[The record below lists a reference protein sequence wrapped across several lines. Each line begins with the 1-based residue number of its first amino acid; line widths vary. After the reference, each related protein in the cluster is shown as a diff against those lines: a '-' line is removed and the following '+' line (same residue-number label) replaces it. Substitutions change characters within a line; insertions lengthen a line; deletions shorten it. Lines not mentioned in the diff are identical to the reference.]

1 MVGFWGG
8 NENLAPFL
16 GEYDLAT
23 TNLVADLVVAIGDL
37 TGDDGGGD
45 AGAKALAIEGRP
57 SAFGLKSVWPDVGF
71 GVSVDQH
78 EICPVT
84 FAEESTLLDF
94 KKAGGRVAGSLY
106 YGFEGEDA
114 VTPKL

>member
-1 MVGFWGG
+1 MGG

-16 GEYDLAT
+16 GEYDLVT
-23 TNLVADLVVAIGDL
+23 TNSVADFAVAISYL
-37 TGDDGGGD
+37 AGDDGSGD

-57 SAFGLKSVWPDVGF
+57 CAFGLKSVWPDVGF

-84 FAEESTLLDF
+84 FAEESTSLDF
-94 KKAGGRVAGSLY
+94 KKAGGRVAGSLHY
-106 YGFEGEDA
+106 CFEGEDA
-114 VTPKL
+114 VMPKL

>member
-1 MVGFWGG
+1 M
-8 NENLAPFL
+8 
-16 GEYDLAT
+16 
-23 TNLVADLVVAIGDL
+23 VADLVVAIGDL
-37 TGDDGGGD
+37 AGDDGSGD

-57 SAFGLKSVWPDVGF
+57 SAFGLKSVWRDVGF
-71 GVSVDQH
+71 GVSVDQN
-78 EICPVT
+78 EVCPVT

-114 VTPKL
+114 FTPKL

>member
-1 MVGFWGG
+1 M
-8 NENLAPFL
+8 PFL
-16 GEYDLAT
+16 GEYDLVT

-37 TGDDGGGD
+37 AGDDGGGD

-57 SAFGLKSVWPDVGF
+57 SAFGLKSVWRDMGF

-78 EICPVT
+78 EIGPVT
-84 FAEESTLLDF
+84 FAEEAAFMDS
-94 KKAGGRVAGSLY
+94 KKAGGCVAGSLH

-114 VTPKL
+114 VAPKL